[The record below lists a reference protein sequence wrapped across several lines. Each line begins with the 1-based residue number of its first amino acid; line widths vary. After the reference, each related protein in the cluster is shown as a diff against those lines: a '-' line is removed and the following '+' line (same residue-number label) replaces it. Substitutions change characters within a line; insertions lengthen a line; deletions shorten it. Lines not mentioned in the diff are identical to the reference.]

1 MSVFFKYEN
10 NLNSTVLNQKI
21 YQQTKDFF
29 YKLLENKEF
38 SDFIKNGELNIQEK
52 VVIEKYYHYI
62 YTYLFN
68 KKEIESIKIF
78 VSNTFDVLSEKF
90 IKKKLLLLFGGNI
103 EIQSQL
109 NDQTNL
115 IITNSSMDQNYS
127 EELLISSYKDT
138 ASLNKIIYII
148 REKINIQID
157 NCEMNKMGENK
168 VENRR

>member
-1 MSVFFKYEN
+1 M
-10 NLNSTVLNQKI
+10 
-21 YQQTKDFF
+21 
-29 YKLLENKEF
+29 
-38 SDFIKNGELNIQEK
+38 
-52 VVIEKYYHYI
+52 
-62 YTYLFN
+62 
-68 KKEIESIKIF
+68 
-78 VSNTFDVLSEKF
+78 SNTFDVLSEKF

>member
-1 MSVFFKYEN
+1 M
-10 NLNSTVLNQKI
+10 
-21 YQQTKDFF
+21 
-29 YKLLENKEF
+29 
-38 SDFIKNGELNIQEK
+38 
-52 VVIEKYYHYI
+52 
-62 YTYLFN
+62 
-68 KKEIESIKIF
+68 
-78 VSNTFDVLSEKF
+78 SNTFDVLSEKF

-148 REKINIQID
+148 REKINIQMIQ
-157 NCEMNKMGENK
+157 EQLLL
-168 VENRR
+168 